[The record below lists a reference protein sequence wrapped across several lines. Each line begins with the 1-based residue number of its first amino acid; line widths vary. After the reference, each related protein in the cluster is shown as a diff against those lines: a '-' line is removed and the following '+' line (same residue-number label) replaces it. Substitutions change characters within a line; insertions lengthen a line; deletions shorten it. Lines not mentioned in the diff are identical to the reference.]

1 MGENL
6 GVMPM
11 SLQGPHDMN
20 HPVDLGSLTPSRGR
34 ALKKEDRIPQWGYH
48 ETKEFIS
55 IRAELEKD
63 FTQTKRNK
71 TLWELIERKMKE
83 KGYRRSADQCKC
95 KWKNLVNRYKGKET
109 SEPDYEFS
117 QGKDPA
123 DPENGRPCPFFDEL
137 DAIFK
142 ERAKNSE
149 RLLLEA
155 EPGSRGKKKGK
166 RGKTKS
172 SDEDSDEDDDDEES
186 EEDRVVQRKKRK
198 NEKDNNR
205 PRVTAEKYRA
215 NSMQEVLEDFF
226 QQQQRVEEQWRE
238 SVERREQERRMR
250 EQEWRDAMEKLEQE
264 RITRELMW
272 REREEQRR
280 ARDEARAQKRDDLFA
295 ALLSKLA
302 QDEGY

>member
-1 MGENL
+1 M
-6 GVMPM
+6 
-11 SLQGPHDMN
+11 QF
-20 HPVDLGSLTPSRGR
+20 
-34 ALKKEDRIPQWGYH
+34 A
-48 ETKEFIS
+48 
-55 IRAELEKD
+55 
-63 FTQTKRNK
+63 
-71 TLWELIERKMKE
+71 
-83 KGYRRSADQCKC
+83 
-95 KWKNLVNRYKGKET
+95 
-109 SEPDYEFS
+109 

-123 DPENGRPCPFFDEL
+123 DPENGRQCPFFDEL

-149 RLLLEA
+149 RLSLEA
-155 EPGSRGKKKGK
+155 EPGSRAKKKGK

-172 SDEDSDEDDDDEES
+172 SDDDSEDDDDEEES

-264 RITRELMW
+264 RITREHMW

-280 ARDEARAQKRDDLFA
+280 ARDEARAQKRDELFA